1 VGGTAL
7 ELRSLL
13 TGSLATLVLG
23 MTGLCHSA
31 QPADNSHPIV
41 IGERFQIQSQATG
54 ETRSYFVHRPE
65 DYDLSNARYPLL
77 VVLDGGGDF
86 QHASTTA
93 DLLADA
99 GRIPAMLVV
108 GVPNTVRNR
117 DLIPFAAGSGS
128 ENFLK
133 FITTEL
139 IPKLDHDFRTLP
151 HRVIVGHSFGGLF
164 ALYSLIKAPGVF
176 KGYIVASP
184 TLERENRALART
196 VGSFL
201 EEHKDVTASVYLTTA
216 NETGEFLSGN
226 WELSAYL
233 QSRAASDPRWTF
245 AFRRYPEETHGTI
258 ALRSVYDGLEF
269 LFEGW
274 PVPNSAPDSFALFE
288 HGGLA
293 AIDKYYADLSLR
305 LGFPV
310 AVPEGVLLAPAFQLY
325 RQKRIAEA
333 EQVILR
339 TLELHPNYVSALLT
353 AGRLYFDKGDKAK
366 ATQYLTK
373 ALLLAPKSRALGVDY
388 AALNLDPQK
397 VLAAVEPSV
406 GDLQKCVGV
415 YGLSAP
421 AMQIVRRGGKLFA
434 ITADEEDELTALSD
448 TRFYYTNGDEVIT
461 FDRDARGRVVGLELQ
476 DHAVKLV
483 RMR

>member
-1 VGGTAL
+1 MK
-7 ELRSLL
+7 LRSALITFPPML
-13 TGSLATLVLG
+13 MLG
-23 MTGLCHSA
+23 ISALCHAA
-31 QPADNSHPIV
+31 QPADDSHPIV
-41 IGERFQIQSQATG
+41 IGERFQLQSQATG

-65 DYDLSNARYPLL
+65 DYDLSSARYPLL
-77 VVLDGGGDF
+77 VVLDADGDF

-93 DLLADA
+93 DLLAES
-99 GRIPAMLVV
+99 GRIPQMLVV
-108 GVPNTVRNR
+108 GIPNTVRNR

-128 ENFLK
+128 EKFLK

-139 IPKLDHDFRTLP
+139 IPKLDHDFRTQP
-151 HRVIVGHSFGGLF
+151 HRILVGHSFGGLF

-176 KGYIVASP
+176 KGYILASP
-184 TLERENRALART
+184 TLERENRGLART
-196 VGSFL
+196 VGLFL
-201 EEHKDVTASVYLTTA
+201 EEHKEVTANVYLTTA

-226 WELSAYL
+226 WELSGYF
-233 QSRAASDPRWTF
+233 QNRVASDPRWTF
-245 AFRRYPEETHGTI
+245 AFRRYPEETHGSI

-269 LFEGW
+269 LFDGW
-274 PVPNSAPDSFALFE
+274 PGANSGPDAFALYE

-293 AIDKYYADLSLR
+293 AIDKYYADLSSR

-325 RQKRIAEA
+325 RQKRVAEA
-333 EQVILR
+333 EQVILH

-353 AGRLYFDKGDKAK
+353 AGRLYFDKGDRAR

-373 ALLLAPKSRALGVDY
+373 ALLLAPRSRALGVDY

-397 VLAAVEPSV
+397 VLPAVELSA
-406 GDLQKCVGV
+406 GDLQKCVGA

-421 AMQIVRRGGKLFA
+421 AMQIARRGGKLFA
-434 ITADEEDELTALSD
+434 IIADQEDELTALSD
-448 TRFYYTNGDEVIT
+448 TRFYYTNGDEVVT

-476 DHAVKLV
+476 NHGVKLL
-483 RMR
+483 RLK